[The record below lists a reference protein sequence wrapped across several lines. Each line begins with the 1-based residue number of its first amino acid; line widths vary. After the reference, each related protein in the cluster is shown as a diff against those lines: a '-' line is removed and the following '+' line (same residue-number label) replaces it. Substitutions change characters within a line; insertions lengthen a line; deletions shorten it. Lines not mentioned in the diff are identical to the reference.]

1 MRINLALSPM
11 FSKDETDG
19 IMLPYLTLNWRD
31 PDWLYEHCD
40 LQGIEILGK
49 V

>member
-1 MRINLALSPM
+1 M
-11 FSKDETDG
+11 FFKDETEG
-19 IMLPYLTLNWRD
+19 ILLPYLTLNWRD

-40 LQGIEILGK
+40 LQGIEILGQ